1 MTNVSIGTLKPKLNS
16 TVGVQSDV
24 GRHLD
29 ASMGSQLNKKAQLWL
44 RNPRDA
50 TAFQI
55 HPEEI
60 HRNDDDDDDDFSFTS
75 RRNEHSVRL
84 LRSHTA

>member
-1 MTNVSIGTLKPKLNS
+1 MTTY
-16 TVGVQSDV
+16 
-24 GRHLD
+24 
-29 ASMGSQLNKKAQLWL
+29 NKKAQLWL

-50 TAFQI
+50 KAFQI

-60 HRNDDDDDDDFSFTS
+60 HRHDDDDDDFSFTS

-84 LRSHTA
+84 LWLHTA

>member
-1 MTNVSIGTLKPKLNS
+1 L
-16 TVGVQSDV
+16 QSQIIACQNYD
-24 GRHLD
+24 
-29 ASMGSQLNKKAQLWL
+29 SNKKAQLWL

-60 HRNDDDDDDDFSFTS
+60 HRNDDDDDDFSFTS
-75 RRNEHSVRL
+75 RSAFIMVTYSL
-84 LRSHTA
+84 KFGI

>member
-1 MTNVSIGTLKPKLNS
+1 MIDYPLGTHYQVEHCVKN
-16 TVGVQSDV
+16 
-24 GRHLD
+24 
-29 ASMGSQLNKKAQLWL
+29 QLIWLRTLGEQESSAQLWL

-60 HRNDDDDDDDFSFTS
+60 HRN
-75 RRNEHSVRL
+75 
-84 LRSHTA
+84 

>member
-1 MTNVSIGTLKPKLNS
+1 MNCLTDRDETAYDTAKH
-16 TVGVQSDV
+16 TVKIVIYY
-24 GRHLD
+24 
-29 ASMGSQLNKKAQLWL
+29 NKKAQLWL

-60 HRNDDDDDDDFSFTS
+60 HRNDDDDDFSFTS
-75 RRNEHSVRL
+75 RSVFIMVTYRL
-84 LRSHTA
+84 KFGI

>member
-1 MTNVSIGTLKPKLNS
+1 L
-16 TVGVQSDV
+16 
-24 GRHLD
+24 R
-29 ASMGSQLNKKAQLWL
+29 NKKAQLWL

-60 HRNDDDDDDDFSFTS
+60 HRN
-75 RRNEHSVRL
+75 
-84 LRSHTA
+84 

>member
-1 MTNVSIGTLKPKLNS
+1 MILYLRYSRLKI
-16 TVGVQSDV
+16 
-24 GRHLD
+24 
-29 ASMGSQLNKKAQLWL
+29 NKKAQLWL

-60 HRNDDDDDDDFSFTS
+60 YRNDDDDDDDFSFTS
-75 RRNEHSVRL
+75 RINEHSVRL
-84 LRSHTA
+84 LWLRTA

>member
-1 MTNVSIGTLKPKLNS
+1 M
-16 TVGVQSDV
+16 
-24 GRHLD
+24 HLFF
-29 ASMGSQLNKKAQLWL
+29 SHIVRFFSQINAVANKKAQLWL

-60 HRNDDDDDDDFSFTS
+60 HRN
-75 RRNEHSVRL
+75 
-84 LRSHTA
+84 

>member
-1 MTNVSIGTLKPKLNS
+1 MVYVVEKVRLNM
-16 TVGVQSDV
+16 
-24 GRHLD
+24 HLFFSHIVRV
-29 ASMGSQLNKKAQLWL
+29 ANKKAQLWL

-60 HRNDDDDDDDFSFTS
+60 HRN
-75 RRNEHSVRL
+75 
-84 LRSHTA
+84 

>member
-1 MTNVSIGTLKPKLNS
+1 M
-16 TVGVQSDV
+16 
-24 GRHLD
+24 
-29 ASMGSQLNKKAQLWL
+29 KAQLWL

-60 HRNDDDDDDDFSFTS
+60 HRN
-75 RRNEHSVRL
+75 
-84 LRSHTA
+84 